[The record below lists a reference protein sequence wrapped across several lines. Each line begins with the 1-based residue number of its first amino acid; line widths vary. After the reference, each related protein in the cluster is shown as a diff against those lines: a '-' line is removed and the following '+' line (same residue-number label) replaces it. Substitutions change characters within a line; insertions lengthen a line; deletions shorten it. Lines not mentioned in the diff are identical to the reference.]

1 VAGVGKRL
9 ACLEELSREVAV
21 AELRQAW
28 ANLTDEEVAL
38 VMAPYADCV
47 REPTPKEREVE
58 EKAWAAMPEQLIATA
73 IGLIERMEPEEV
85 RRRISDLVRTLG
97 IFERG
102 DGIRRHIQTTSEER
116 R

>member
-9 ACLEELSREVAV
+9 ARLEELSREVAV
-21 AELRQAW
+21 AELRQAC

-38 VMAPYADCV
+38 VMAPYVDGA
-47 REPTPKEREVE
+47 REPTPEEREVE
-58 EKAWAAMPEQLIATA
+58 EKARASMPEELIAQA
-73 IGLIERMEPEEV
+73 IGLENGMESEEID
-85 RRRISDLVRTLG
+85 RRIGMLVQTIR

-102 DGIRRHIQTTSEER
+102 DGIRRHIQTTREGR